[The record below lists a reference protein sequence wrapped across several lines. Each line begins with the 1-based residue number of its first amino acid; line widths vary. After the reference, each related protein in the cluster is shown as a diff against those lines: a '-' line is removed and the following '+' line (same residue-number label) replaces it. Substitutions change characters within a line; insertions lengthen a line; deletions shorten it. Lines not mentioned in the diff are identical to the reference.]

1 MPFTRTL
8 KIIINQTKDVQ
19 DLYGKKCKIYIKS
32 IKSTGEVLKHVMA
45 MDGHIQ
51 FSKDVISPQIS
62 QSF

>member
-8 KIIINQTKDVQ
+8 KVIINQTKDIQ
-19 DLYGKKCKIYIKS
+19 DLYGKKCKICIKN
-32 IKSTGEVLKHVMA
+32 IKSTEEVLKHVMA
-45 MDGHIQ
+45 MDGQIQ